1 MARGRPRHPDRLTPA
16 EWRVVNAVRHG
27 MTNGDIRRRLGVS
40 LDAVKY
46 HVSNALGKLS
56 LTTRSELR
64 HWHGAPVGS
73 ALHGGVHTMPEN
85 AIVELG
91 PIGQISRQV
100 RELDAAVTWYR
111 DVLGLTHLFTFG
123 TLAFFDCHGVRL
135 FLSAG
140 DKEEG
145 EPGDSILYFR
155 VADIEAAHRQLTAR
169 GVTFRGAPH
178 MIHRHESGVEEW
190 MAFFEDLDG
199 KLLALMSQ
207 VTR

>member
-1 MARGRPRHPDRLTPA
+1 MGRGRPRHPDRLTPA

-46 HVSNALGKLS
+46 HVANALGKLS
-56 LTTRSELR
+56 LGTRSELK
-64 HWHGAPVGS
+64 HWHGAPSGS
-73 ALHGGVHTMPEN
+73 ALETRSHAMAEKSS
-85 AIVELG
+85 ALG
-91 PIGQISRQV
+91 SIGQISRQV
-100 RELDAAVTWYR
+100 RDISSAVEWYR

-123 TLAFFDCHGVRL
+123 TLAFFDCQGIRL

-155 VADIEAAHRQLTAR
+155 TEDIEAAYAR
-169 GVTFRGAPH
+169 LSKLGVTFRGAPH

-190 MAFFEDLDG
+190 MAFFEDIDG

-207 VTR
+207 VSR